1 MSVKAMPLEP
11 DLRQLL
17 GVVKPG
23 HTEWVN
29 VFIFGDPKVGKTQLV
44 STAQDHPDTAPLLLF
59 DVEGGTTTIRD
70 RGDIDVVEIRS
81 IDQFTRKVNEL
92 QKLGDN
98 LSEYYRTL
106 AVDNMSEL
114 QALDLIPIM
123 KEAHGKNPER
133 VDIDVPGQ
141 REWGKT
147 REHMRKIARALR
159 DLPCNLIITAHV
171 NTVERDGQP
180 AKHYPGFGGKA
191 KSDVAGFMDIVGYMT
206 MVQDKGKEAYTRVQ
220 FRGTRQVLAGDRF
233 NILGDTMDNATFPEI
248 WHKIKGV
255 AG

>member
-1 MSVKAMPLEP
+1 MSTITASE
-11 DLRQLL
+11 DLRNKL
-17 GVVKPG
+17 GVKKPG
-23 HTEWVN
+23 ETEWVN
-29 VFIFGDPKVGKTQLV
+29 TFIFGDPKVGKTAFV
-44 STAQDHPDTAPLLLF
+44 ATAQDHPDTAPLLLF

-70 RGDIDVVEIRS
+70 RTDIDVVEIRS
-81 IDQFTRKVNEL
+81 IDDYRKKVNEL
-92 QKLGDN
+92 YRMGDDLQN
-98 LSEYYRTL
+98 HYRTL

-123 KEAHGKNPER
+123 KEAKAKNPDK

-147 REHMRKIARALR
+147 REHMRLIARQLR
-159 DLPCNLIITAHV
+159 DLPINLILTAHV
-171 NTVERDGQP
+171 FTVEREGQP

-206 MVQDKGKEAYTRVQ
+206 MVQDRGKEAYTQVQ

-233 NILGDTMDNATFPEI
+233 DILGDTMQNPTFPEI
-248 WHKIKGV
+248 WQKIKGQES
-255 AG
+255 